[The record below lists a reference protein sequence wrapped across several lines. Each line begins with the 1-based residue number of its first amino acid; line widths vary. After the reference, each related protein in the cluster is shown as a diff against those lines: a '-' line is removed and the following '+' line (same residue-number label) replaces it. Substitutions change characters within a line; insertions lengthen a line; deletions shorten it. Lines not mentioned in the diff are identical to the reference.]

1 MVHSRAEY
9 TAVGAEAQRDDGER
23 YTSLHVADQA
33 SSGDSRTQKISSGAS
48 QTRDTR

>member
-9 TAVGAEAQRDDGER
+9 TAVGAEERDDGER
-23 YTSLHVADQA
+23 WTSLHVADQA